1 MRRDSRRVDVVNRR
15 WPERCQFVIEIRVSG
30 LLPRPQGTFL
40 SCSSE
45 IGKSDPARA
54 GGRLLAVRGATD
66 AAASMILGARR
77 ASTLGLGS
85 IERGPVTLEQGLLS
99 ES

>member
-54 GGRLLAVRGATD
+54 GGMLLAIARCDGY
-66 AAASMILGARR
+66 SLRIQLLGARR
-77 ASTLGLGS
+77 ASHA
-85 IERGPVTLEQGLLS
+85 RAWHYRARALS
-99 ES
+99 VGGGA